1 MEIYVWNQCDRKVG
15 SLILELE
22 QKAAA
27 SPSPVPLRVPRPDR
41 RPTGNEKVET
51 KEDNKQWYVYCYK
64 YTAKEDSKQLHISY
78 EYNFVRR
85 LAQGRMVA
93 PNTRHVVLGPPVVAL
108 SASLHGSTCIPFVSK
123 TRTTED
129 KEIFTPPLSSRQQGS
144 CNPYALV
151 ARATEEKE
159 ASWCRVLMRRLR
171 PWRPCLAR
179 R

>member
-51 KEDNKQWYVYCYK
+51 KEDKNQWYVTCYKYRAKEDNKQWYVYCYK
-64 YTAKEDSKQLHISY
+64 YRAKEDSKQLHTISY

-129 KEIFTPPLSSRQQGS
+129 KETFTPPLSSRQ
-144 CNPYALV
+144 
-151 ARATEEKE
+151 
-159 ASWCRVLMRRLR
+159 
-171 PWRPCLAR
+171 
-179 R
+179 